1 MPSAE
6 SFRTAR
12 WIRTFNLLLQ
22 ALLMLTLFGGLNY
35 LARHHAWRY
44 DLIANRRY
52 SLSPETQ
59 AYLRQDGSHGLT
71 RPVHIVVTF
80 DENSDDEELARIA
93 HDVRSLLREYAYA
106 TETNDTGKISVEY
119 LDIYQRRREAEQLG
133 VEQAGDILVICGEKH
148 RVLHFS
154 DLYQIKDKRR
164 STFQGEQAFTA
175 AILDVASGD
184 RKKIYFL
191 SGHGEQRPDDVD
203 PVRGL
208 SLLGDELRRRNFEVE
223 ILDLAVMKKIP
234 DDAALLIAAGPQG
247 VFNPF
252 EQELLR
258 QFLVTRAGR
267 LILMVDPGR
276 PFGLDG
282 LLADWGL
289 VADDDLVCDTGTQN
303 ITDDGDLIL
312 WVYSSHP
319 ITQTLINNN
328 LPLRIGP
335 ARSVRADPGRTTE
348 DGLTVTVLAASSP
361 TAWGERSYRL
371 RGLPE
376 YNAGVDLKGTSQTH
390 GTLGII
396 AASERVSARGAS
408 GEVLPFSVRGGRL
421 IVSGTS
427 ALATNNL
434 IANVANQNFILNAI
448 DWATDR
454 DTQLTIP
461 ARPIERY
468 QLSLS
473 EIELAKLRLGLLLLP
488 PATALLLALFVY
500 WTRRR

>member
-1 MPSAE
+1 MSSAE
-6 SFRTAR
+6 SFRSAR
-12 WIRTFNLLLQ
+12 WVRTFNLVLQ

-52 SLSPETQ
+52 ALSPETQ
-59 AYLRQDGSHGLT
+59 SYLHQLT
-71 RPVHIVVTF
+71 RPVHIVITF
-80 DENSDDEELARIA
+80 DENSDDEEMARSA
-93 HDVRSLLREYAYA
+93 HDVRSLLREYVYTAEA
-106 TETNDTGKISVEY
+106 NDTGRISVEY
-119 LDIYQRRREAEQLG
+119 LDVYQRRREAEQLG
-133 VEQAGDILVICGEKH
+133 VEAAGDILVICGEKH

-164 STFQGEQAFTA
+164 SAFHGEQAFTA

-203 PVRGL
+203 QGHGL
-208 SLLGDELRRRNFEVE
+208 SLLGEELRRRNFEIE
-223 ILDLAVMKKIP
+223 ILDLGIAKKIP

-247 VFNPF
+247 AFSPF

-258 QFLVTRAGR
+258 QFLATRAGR

-276 PFGLDG
+276 PFGLDS

-289 VADDDLVCDTGTQN
+289 VADDDLVCDTGAQN
-303 ITDDGDLIL
+303 MTDDGDLLL
-312 WVYSSHP
+312 WAYSPHP

-328 LPLRIGP
+328 LPLRLGP
-335 ARSVRADPGRTTE
+335 ARTVRADPGRAPE
-348 DGLTVTVLAASSP
+348 DSLTVTVLAATSP

-371 RGLPE
+371 RSLPE
-376 YNAGVDLKGTSQTH
+376 YNAGVDLKGSAQTR
-390 GTLGII
+390 GTLGVI
-396 AASERVSARGAS
+396 AASERVSARSTS

-421 IVSGTS
+421 VVSGTS
-427 ALATNNL
+427 EFAVNTR
-434 IANVANQNFILNAI
+434 IANAGNQNFILNAVN
-448 DWATDR
+448 WATDR
-454 DTQLTIP
+454 DIQLNIP

-473 EIELAKLRLGLLLLP
+473 EIELAKLRFGLLLLP
-488 PATALLLALFVY
+488 PAAALLLALLVY